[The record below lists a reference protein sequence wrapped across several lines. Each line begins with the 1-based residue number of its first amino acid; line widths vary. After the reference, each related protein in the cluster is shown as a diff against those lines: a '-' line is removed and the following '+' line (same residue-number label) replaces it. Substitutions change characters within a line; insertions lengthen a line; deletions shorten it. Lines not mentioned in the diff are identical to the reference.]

1 MVGRC
6 WKMIWGEWMAD
17 FQERTLNSFKEKIYP
32 KKSSNRSGKG
42 SCTFAS
48 ASIFFSSS
56 FFFTSNLSPSQR
68 DRTNL
73 KLLYFVGSNQG
84 GKTRPHRKTTKTLS
98 DSFHPKV
105 HHLNFFG
112 NPICPENRK
121 KPSSCSAC
129 TSNSA

>member
-73 KLLYFVGSNQG
+73 KLLYFVGSNKS

-98 DSFHPKV
+98 DSFHPNV
-105 HHLNFFG
+105 HHLELFL
-112 NPICPENRK
+112 E
-121 KPSSCSAC
+121 
-129 TSNSA
+129 SNLPGKSQKAK